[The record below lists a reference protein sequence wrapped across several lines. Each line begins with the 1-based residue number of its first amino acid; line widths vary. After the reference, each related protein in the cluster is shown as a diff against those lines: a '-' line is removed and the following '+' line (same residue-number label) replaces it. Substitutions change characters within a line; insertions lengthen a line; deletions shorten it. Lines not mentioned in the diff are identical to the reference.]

1 MPARAKIFL
10 DTSVIFAAVFSPD
23 GGSRLLFR
31 LGEIGILDIWVGQ
44 SVIQEAE
51 EVVRRK
57 VPHTLPDL
65 AILLSIVRTSL
76 GSSPGIREY
85 EQARELV
92 HYLPDA
98 RVLAEAMC
106 AAPDW
111 FVILDRK
118 HFLENRLL
126 AKLPFRIGTPGDFL
140 EAFKENL
147 K

>member
-23 GGSRLLFR
+23 GGSRLVFR

-111 FVILDRK
+111 FVTLDRK
-118 HFLENRLL
+118 RFLENRLL

>member
-10 DTSVIFAAVFSPD
+10 DTSVIFAAVFSSD

-31 LGEIGILDIWVGQ
+31 LGEIGLLDIWVGQ

-51 EVVRRK
+51 EVVQCK
-57 VPHTLPDL
+57 APHTLPDL
-65 AILLSIVRTSL
+65 AILLSIVRVSL
-76 GSSPGIREY
+76 GSSPGNREY

-98 RVLAEAMC
+98 RVLAEAIC
-106 AAPDW
+106 AGPDW
-111 FVILDRK
+111 FVTLDRK

-126 AKLPFRIGTPGDFL
+126 AKLPFQIGTPGDFL

>member
-10 DTSVIFAAVFSPD
+10 DTSVIFAAVFSLD

-31 LGEIGILDIWVGQ
+31 LGEIGLLDIWVGQ
-44 SVIQEAE
+44 SVIKEAE
-51 EVVRRK
+51 EVVQRK

-76 GSSPGIREY
+76 GSSPGSREY

-111 FVILDRK
+111 FVTLDRK